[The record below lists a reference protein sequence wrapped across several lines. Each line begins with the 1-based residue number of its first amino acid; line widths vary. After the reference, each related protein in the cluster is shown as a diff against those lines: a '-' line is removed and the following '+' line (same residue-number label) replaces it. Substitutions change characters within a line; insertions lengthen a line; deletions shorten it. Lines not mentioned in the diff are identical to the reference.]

1 MSAAGA
7 PGTGVNRGL
16 VTAAVML
23 ATIMQ
28 TLDSTIANVALPH
41 MQGSFSVAQD
51 EVTWVLTSYIVAAA
65 IATPL
70 TGWLA
75 ANYGTKRL
83 LLASI
88 VGFTITSVLCGLAL
102 SIYQMVAYRF
112 LQGLCGAALV
122 PLAQTML
129 LNIYPREKAGGA
141 MAIWGAGVML
151 GPIIGPTLGGWLTD
165 SYNWRWVFYINV
177 PIGFI
182 AFTVLALFARESQT
196 HRRGFDFFGF
206 AMLSLAVGALQLML
220 DRGEL
225 RDWLQSNEIKIEL
238 GLAIAAF
245 WVFLVHSA
253 TYSNPFVN
261 LALFKD
267 RNFSSGNVLMFLV
280 SVVILASTALL
291 PTLLQVVLNYPVVTA
306 GMLMTPRG
314 IGTVI
319 SMLTVGKL
327 TNRFDA
333 RLLMLVGFVI
343 SAYSFWI
350 PSGWSIQ
357 MGWQPIA
364 IAGLGQG
371 FGLGFIFVPLSLV
384 AFGTLPPAFRSEAT
398 ALFSL
403 VRNVGG
409 SIGIAVAE
417 SYLSRTTQV
426 AHQAI
431 AETVTPLNQALNDPS
446 VASWWNIH
454 TPQGIAA
461 LNHEV
466 TQQAS
471 MIAYLHSFAM
481 MAVICACMIPLLLIM
496 RRVRPAGARGGAIAG
511 AHAAMD

>member
-1 MSAAGA
+1 MAQGEHE
-7 PGTGVNRGL
+7 GLNRGI

-65 IATPL
+65 IGTPL

-75 ANYGTKRL
+75 TNFGTKRL
-83 LLASI
+83 LLGSMA
-88 VGFTITSVLCGLAL
+88 GFTATSMLCGLAG
-102 SIYQMVAYRF
+102 SIYQMVLFRF
-112 LQGLCGAALV
+112 AQGICGAALV

-129 LNIYPREKAGGA
+129 LNIYPREKAGAA

-165 SYNWRWVFYINV
+165 AYNWRWCFYINV
-177 PIGFI
+177 PIGII
-182 AFTVLALFARESQT
+182 AFMTLASFAKESPT

-206 AMLSLAVGALQLML
+206 AMLSLAVGTLQLLL
-220 DRGEL
+220 DRGEYK
-225 RDWLQSNEIKIEL
+225 DWLASNEIRIEL
-238 GLAIAAF
+238 GIALAAF

-253 TYSNPFVN
+253 TSSNPFVN
-261 LALFKD
+261 LVLFKD

-306 GMLMTPRG
+306 GVLMTPRG
-314 IGTVI
+314 FGTVV
-319 SMLTVGKL
+319 SMLLVGKL
-327 TNRFDA
+327 TERFDG
-333 RLLMLVGFVI
+333 RLLMLLGFII
-343 SAYSFWI
+343 SAYSFWL
-350 PSGWSIQ
+350 PSGWTID

-364 IAGLGQG
+364 IAGFGQG
-371 FGLGFIFVPLSLV
+371 LGMGMIFVPLSLV
-384 AFGTLPPAFRSEAT
+384 TFGTLPMAHRNEAT

-409 SIGIAVAE
+409 SIGISLAE
-417 SYLSRTTQV
+417 NYLARSIQ
-426 AHQAI
+426 ASHQAI
-431 AETVTPLNQALNDPS
+431 GAHVTPYNQALWDPHI
-446 VASWWNIH
+446 AAIWNLH
-454 TPQGIAA
+454 TTQGLAA
-461 LNHEV
+461 LNMEV

-471 MIAYLHSFAM
+471 MIAYLQCFSL
-481 MAVICACMIPLLLIM
+481 MAAICVVMIPMLLIM
-496 RRVRPAGARGGAIAG
+496 RHVRQAPGRGA
-511 AHAAMD
+511 AHAAAE

>member
-1 MSAAGA
+1 MAGA
-7 PGTGVNRGL
+7 PHVSLNRGI

-65 IATPL
+65 IGTPL

-75 ANYGTKRL
+75 ANFGTKRL
-83 LLASI
+83 LLGSMA
-88 VGFTITSVLCGLAL
+88 GFTIASVFCGLAL
-102 SIYQMVAYRF
+102 SIDQMVAFRF
-112 LQGLCGAALV
+112 AQGLCGAALV

-165 SYNWRWVFYINV
+165 AYNWRWCFYINV
-177 PIGFI
+177 PIGI
-182 AFTVLALFARESQT
+182 VAFLTLASFAEESPT

-220 DRGEL
+220 DRGEYK
-225 RDWLQSNEIKIEL
+225 DWLASNEIRVEF
-238 GLAIAAF
+238 GLALAAF

-253 TYSNPFVN
+253 TTSNPFVN
-261 LALFKD
+261 LVLFKD

-291 PTLLQVVLNYPVVTA
+291 PTLLQIVLNYPVVTA
-306 GMLMTPRG
+306 GVLMTPRG
-314 IGTVI
+314 FGTVV
-319 SMLTVGKL
+319 SMLLVGKL
-327 TNRFDA
+327 TQRFDG
-333 RLLMLVGFVI
+333 RLLMLVGFLI

-350 PSGWSIQ
+350 PHGWTIDMSWEPVAMAGFGQ
-357 MGWQPIA
+357 
-364 IAGLGQG
+364 GLG
-371 FGLGFIFVPLSLV
+371 LGMIFVPLSLQT
-384 AFGTLPPAFRSEAT
+384 FGTLPMAHRNEAT

-409 SIGIAVAE
+409 SIGISLAE
-417 SYLSRTTQV
+417 NYLARATQ
-426 AHQAI
+426 ASHQAI
-431 AETVTPLNQALNDPS
+431 ASNVTPYNQSLWDPGIS
-446 VASWWNIH
+446 AMWNLH
-454 TPQGIAA
+454 TTQGLAA
-461 LNHEV
+461 INAEV

-471 MIAYLHSFAM
+471 MIAYLQCFTL
-481 MAVICACMIPLLLIM
+481 MAAVCVVMIPMLLIM
-496 RRVRPAGARGGAIAG
+496 RHVRQQAGGGGA

>member
-1 MSAAGA
+1 MADKQHVGL
-7 PGTGVNRGL
+7 NRSI

-65 IATPL
+65 IGTPL

-75 ANYGTKRL
+75 ANFGTKRL
-83 LLASI
+83 LLGSMA
-88 VGFTITSVLCGLAL
+88 GFTAASVLCGLAG
-102 SIYQMVAYRF
+102 SIYQMVLFRF
-112 LQGLCGAALV
+112 AQGIFGAALV

-129 LNIYPREKAGGA
+129 LNIYPREKAGSA

-165 SYNWRWVFYINV
+165 AYNWRWCFYINV
-177 PIGFI
+177 PIGI
-182 AFTVLALFARESQT
+182 VAFFVLASFAEESPT

-220 DRGEL
+220 DRGEYK
-225 RDWLQSNEIKIEL
+225 DWLASNEIRIEF
-238 GLAIAAF
+238 GLALAAF

-253 TYSNPFVN
+253 TSANPFVN
-261 LALFKD
+261 LVLFKD

-291 PTLLQVVLNYPVVTA
+291 PTLLQEVLNYPVVTA

-314 IGTVI
+314 FGTVA
-319 SMLTVGKL
+319 SMLMVGKL
-327 TNRFDA
+327 TQRFDG
-333 RLLMLVGFVI
+333 RLLMLSGFII
-343 SAYSFWI
+343 SAYSFWL
-350 PSGWSIQ
+350 PHGWTIDMS
-357 MGWQPIA
+357 WQPVA
-364 IAGLGQG
+364 IAGFGQG
-371 FGLGFIFVPLSLV
+371 LGLGMIFVPLSLQT
-384 AFGTLPPAFRSEAT
+384 FGTLPMAHRNEAT

-409 SIGIAVAE
+409 SIGISLAE
-417 SYLSRTTQV
+417 NYLARATQV
-426 AHQAI
+426 SHQAI
-431 AETVTPLNQALNDPS
+431 ASNITPYNQSLWDPGIS
-446 VASWWNIH
+446 AMWNIH
-454 TPQGIAA
+454 TTQGLSA
-461 LNHEV
+461 LNAEV

-471 MIAYLHSFAM
+471 MIAYLQCFTL
-481 MAVICACMIPLLLIM
+481 MAAVCVVMIPLLLIM
-496 RRVRPAGARGGAIAG
+496 RHVRQQGGQGGA

>member
-1 MSAAGA
+1 MSPARA
-7 PGTGVNRGL
+7 PHVSLNRGV

-23 ATIMQ
+23 ATVMQ

-65 IATPL
+65 IGTPL

-75 ANYGTKRL
+75 NNFGTKRL
-83 LLASI
+83 LLGSMA
-88 VGFTITSVLCGLAL
+88 GFTAASVLCGLAG
-102 SIYQMVAYRF
+102 SIYQMVIFRF

-165 SYNWRWVFYINV
+165 AYNWRWVFYINV
-177 PIGFI
+177 PIGI
-182 AFTVLALFARESQT
+182 VAFLVLASFAEESPT

-206 AMLSLAVGALQLML
+206 AMLSVAVGALQLML
-220 DRGEL
+220 DRGEYK
-225 RDWLQSNEIKIEL
+225 DWLASNEIRIEL
-238 GLAIAAF
+238 GLALAAF
-245 WVFLVHSA
+245 WVFLVHCATSA
-253 TYSNPFVN
+253 NPFVN
-261 LALFKD
+261 LVLFKD

-314 IGTVI
+314 FGTVF
-319 SMLTVGKL
+319 SMLLVGKL
-327 TNRFDA
+327 SNRFDA
-333 RLLMLVGFVI
+333 RLLMLIGFVC

-350 PSGWSIQ
+350 PHGWTID
-357 MGWQPIA
+357 MGWEPVA
-364 IAGLGQG
+364 LAGIGQG
-371 FGLGFIFVPLSLV
+371 FGMGMIFVPLSLV
-384 AFGTLPPAFRSEAT
+384 TFGTLPQVYRNEAT

-409 SIGIAVAE
+409 SIGISIAE
-417 SYLSRTTQV
+417 SYLSRATQ
-426 AHQAI
+426 ATHQAI
-431 AETVTPLNQALNDPS
+431 AATATPFNQALNAPA
-446 VASWWNIH
+446 VANFWNTH
-454 TPQGIAA
+454 TLAGLSA
-461 LNHEV
+461 LNAEV

-471 MIAYLHSFAM
+471 MMAYLDCFEL
-481 MAVICACMIPLLLIM
+481 MAVICALMIPLLLIM
-496 RRVRPAGARGGAIAG
+496 RQVRPAPGAGG
-511 AHAAMD
+511 AHAAAE

>member
-1 MSAAGA
+1 MTEGH
-7 PGTGVNRGL
+7 PQHEGLNRGII
-16 VTAAVML
+16 TAAVML

-65 IATPL
+65 IGTPL

-83 LLASI
+83 LLGSMA
-88 VGFTITSVLCGLAL
+88 GFTVTSVLCGLAG
-102 SIYQMVAYRF
+102 SIEAMVLFRF

-129 LNIYPREKAGGA
+129 LNIYPREKAGSA

-165 SYNWRWVFYINV
+165 AYNWRWVFYINV
-177 PIGFI
+177 PIGI
-182 AFTVLALFARESQT
+182 VAFVVLASFARESQT

-220 DRGEL
+220 DRGEYK
-225 RDWLQSNEIKIEL
+225 DWLSSNEIRVEL
-238 GLAIAAF
+238 GIVLAAF

-253 TYSNPFVN
+253 TSSNPFVN
-261 LALFKD
+261 LVLFKD

-306 GMLMTPRG
+306 GVLMTPRG
-314 IGTVI
+314 FGTVI
-319 SMLTVGKL
+319 SMLLVGRL
-327 TNRFDA
+327 SNRFDG
-333 RLLMLVGFVI
+333 RLLMLIGFII

-350 PSGWSIQ
+350 PSGWTMD
-357 MGWQPIA
+357 MGWEPIA
-364 IAGLGQG
+364 IAGFGQG
-371 FGLGFIFVPLSLV
+371 LGMGMIFVPLSLV
-384 AFGTLPPAFRSEAT
+384 TFGTLPIAHRNEAT

-409 SIGIAVAE
+409 SIGISLAE
-417 SYLSRTTQV
+417 NYLARATQ
-426 AHQAI
+426 ASHQAI
-431 AETVTPLNQALNDPS
+431 AAHVTPFNQALQDPAVS
-446 VASWWNIH
+446 GIWNLH
-454 TPQGIAA
+454 STAGLSA
-461 LNHEV
+461 LNSQV

-471 MIAYLHSFAM
+471 MIAYLQCFAL
-481 MAVICACMIPLLLIM
+481 MAVICVAMIPLLVIM
-496 RRVRPAGARGGAIAG
+496 RQVRQAPGPR
-511 AHAAMD
+511 AHAAAE

>member
-1 MSAAGA
+1 MAQSEGL
-7 PGTGVNRGL
+7 NRGI

-65 IATPL
+65 IGTPL

-75 ANYGTKRL
+75 TNFGTKRL
-83 LLASI
+83 LLGSMA
-88 VGFTITSVLCGLAL
+88 GFTVASVLCGLAG
-102 SIYQMVAYRF
+102 SIYQIVAFRF
-112 LQGLCGAALV
+112 AQGICGAALV
-122 PLAQTML
+122 PLAQTIL

-165 SYNWRWVFYINV
+165 TYNWRWVFYINV
-177 PIGFI
+177 PIGII
-182 AFTVLALFARESQT
+182 AFLTLAKFAQESPT

-206 AMLSLAVGALQLML
+206 AMLSLAVGTLQLML

-225 RDWLQSNEIKIEL
+225 KDWFSSNEILIEL
-238 GLAIAAF
+238 GIALAAF

-253 TYSNPFVN
+253 TSANPFVT
-261 LALFKD
+261 LGLFKD

-280 SVVILASTALL
+280 SLVIYSSTALL
-291 PTLLQVVLNYPVVTA
+291 PTLLQVVLNYPVVSA
-306 GMLMTPRG
+306 GVLMTPRG
-314 IGTVI
+314 FGTVF
-319 SMLTVGKL
+319 SMLLVGKL

-333 RLLMLVGFVI
+333 RLLMLIGFLI

-350 PSGWSIQ
+350 PSGWSLDVD
-357 MGWQPIA
+357 WLPITL
-364 IAGLGQG
+364 AGVGQG
-371 FGLGFIFVPLSLV
+371 IGMGLVFVPLSLV
-384 AFGTLPPAFRSEAT
+384 TFGTLPQSHRNEAT

-403 VRNVGG
+403 IRNVGG
-409 SIGIAVAE
+409 SIGISLAE
-417 SYLSRTTQV
+417 SYLARTSQAT
-426 AHQAI
+426 HEAI
-431 AETVTPLNQALNDPS
+431 ASTVTPYNQSLWDPS
-446 VASWWNIH
+446 
-454 TPQGIAA
+454 IAA
-461 LNHEV
+461 IWNLHTTQGLAAINAEV

-471 MIAYLHSFAM
+471 MIAYLQCFAL
-481 MAVICACMIPLLLIM
+481 MAAICVVMIPMLLIM
-496 RRVRPAGARGGAIAG
+496 RHVRQQPGRGA

>member
-1 MSAAGA
+1 MAQSEGL
-7 PGTGVNRGL
+7 NRGI

-65 IATPL
+65 IGTPL

-75 ANYGTKRL
+75 TNFGTKRL
-83 LLASI
+83 LLGSMA
-88 VGFTITSVLCGLAL
+88 GFTVASVLCGLAG
-102 SIYQMVAYRF
+102 SIYQIVAFRF
-112 LQGLCGAALV
+112 AQGICGAALV
-122 PLAQTML
+122 PLAQTIL

-165 SYNWRWVFYINV
+165 TYNWRWVFYINV
-177 PIGFI
+177 PIGI
-182 AFTVLALFARESQT
+182 VAFLTLAKFAQESPT

-206 AMLSLAVGALQLML
+206 AMLSLAVGTLQLML

-225 RDWLQSNEIKIEL
+225 KDWFSSNEILIEL
-238 GLAIAAF
+238 GIALAAF

-253 TYSNPFVN
+253 TSANPFVT
-261 LALFKD
+261 LGLFKD

-280 SVVILASTALL
+280 SLVIYSSTALL
-291 PTLLQVVLNYPVVTA
+291 PTLLQVVLNYPVVSA
-306 GMLMTPRG
+306 GVLMTPRG
-314 IGTVI
+314 FGTVF
-319 SMLTVGKL
+319 SMLLVGKL

-333 RLLMLVGFVI
+333 RLLMLIGFLI

-350 PSGWSIQ
+350 PSGWSLDVD
-357 MGWQPIA
+357 WLPITL
-364 IAGLGQG
+364 AGVGQG
-371 FGLGFIFVPLSLV
+371 IGMGLVFVPLSLV
-384 AFGTLPPAFRSEAT
+384 TFGTLPQSHRNEAT

-403 VRNVGG
+403 IRNVGG
-409 SIGIAVAE
+409 SIGISLAE
-417 SYLSRTTQV
+417 SYLARTSQAT
-426 AHQAI
+426 HEAI
-431 AETVTPLNQALNDPS
+431 ASTVTPYNQSLWDPS
-446 VASWWNIH
+446 
-454 TPQGIAA
+454 IAA
-461 LNHEV
+461 IWNLHTTQGLAAINAEV

-471 MIAYLHSFAM
+471 MIAYLHCFAL
-481 MAVICACMIPLLLIM
+481 MAAICVVMIPMLLIM
-496 RRVRPAGARGGAIAG
+496 RHVRQQPGRGA

>member
-1 MSAAGA
+1 MAEGHAHEGL
-7 PGTGVNRGL
+7 NRGI

-65 IATPL
+65 IGTPL

-75 ANYGTKRL
+75 ANFGTKRL
-83 LLASI
+83 LLGSMA
-88 VGFTITSVLCGLAL
+88 GFTVASVLCGLAL
-102 SIYQMVAYRF
+102 SINQMVAFRF
-112 LQGLCGAALV
+112 AQGICGAALV

-165 SYNWRWVFYINV
+165 AYNWRWCFYINV
-177 PIGFI
+177 PIGII
-182 AFTVLALFARESQT
+182 AFVTLASFAQESPT

-206 AMLSLAVGALQLML
+206 AMLSVAVGALQLLL
-220 DRGEL
+220 DRGEYK
-225 RDWLQSNEIKIEL
+225 DWLASNEIRVEL
-238 GLAIAAF
+238 GIALAAF

-253 TYSNPFVN
+253 TTSNPFVN
-261 LALFKD
+261 LVLFKD

-306 GMLMTPRG
+306 GILMTPRG
-314 IGTVI
+314 FGTVI
-319 SMLTVGKL
+319 SMLLVGKL
-327 TNRFDA
+327 TQRFDG
-333 RLLMLVGFVI
+333 RLLMFIGFII

-350 PSGWSIQ
+350 PSGWNID

-364 IAGLGQG
+364 IAGFGQG
-371 FGLGFIFVPLSLV
+371 LGMGMIFVPLSLV
-384 AFGTLPPAFRSEAT
+384 TFGTLPMAHRNEAT

-409 SIGIAVAE
+409 SIGISLAE
-417 SYLSRTTQV
+417 NYLARATQ
-426 AHQAI
+426 ASHQAI
-431 AETVTPLNQALNDPS
+431 AAHVTPYNQALWDPHI
-446 VASWWNIH
+446 AAMWNLH
-454 TPQGIAA
+454 TIKGLAA
-461 LNHEV
+461 LNMEV

-471 MIAYLHSFAM
+471 MIAYLQCFAL
-481 MAVICACMIPLLLIM
+481 MAAICVAMIPMLVIM
-496 RRVRPAGARGGAIAG
+496 RHVRQAPARGGGG
-511 AHAAMD
+511 AHAMAE